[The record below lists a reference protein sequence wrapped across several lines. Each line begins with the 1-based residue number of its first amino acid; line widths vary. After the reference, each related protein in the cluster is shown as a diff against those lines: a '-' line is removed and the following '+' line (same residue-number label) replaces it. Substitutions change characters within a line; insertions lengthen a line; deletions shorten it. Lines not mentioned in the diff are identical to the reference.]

1 MFHRIKKMFKV
12 TFLRYLERFFL
23 FVANNLLLLTNLQ
36 VANGDVT
43 TIVVDAPAVL
53 LDAIDAVGAA
63 DDVVDVHDEDTI
75 VGIDVDVVLVV
86 LGTIESIAV
95 GTFDEALAIDLLL
108 FALVVGLDAIAFL
121 FEVHLTGILLLGIDN
136 ERIVVVG
143 GSAAYKGDSEL
154 IPIVGGGHLERDVVQ
169 VPRRL

>member
-63 DDVVDVHDEDTI
+63 DDVVDGCT
-75 VGIDVDVVLVV
+75 
-86 LGTIESIAV
+86 
-95 GTFDEALAIDLLL
+95 
-108 FALVVGLDAIAFL
+108 
-121 FEVHLTGILLLGIDN
+121 
-136 ERIVVVG
+136 
-143 GSAAYKGDSEL
+143 
-154 IPIVGGGHLERDVVQ
+154 
-169 VPRRL
+169 

>member
-1 MFHRIKKMFKV
+1 M
-12 TFLRYLERFFL
+12 
-23 FVANNLLLLTNLQ
+23 
-36 VANGDVT
+36 
-43 TIVVDAPAVL
+43 
-53 LDAIDAVGAA
+53 GAA
-63 DDVVDVHDEDTI
+63 DNVVDVHDEDTI

-95 GTFDEALAIDLLL
+95 GTFDEALAKDLLL
-108 FALVVGLDAIAFL
+108 HHLLLFLAPLFYDAIAFL

-143 GSAAYKGDSEL
+143 FCAAYKGDSEL
-154 IPIVGGGHLERDVVQ
+154 IPVVGGGNLERDVVQ